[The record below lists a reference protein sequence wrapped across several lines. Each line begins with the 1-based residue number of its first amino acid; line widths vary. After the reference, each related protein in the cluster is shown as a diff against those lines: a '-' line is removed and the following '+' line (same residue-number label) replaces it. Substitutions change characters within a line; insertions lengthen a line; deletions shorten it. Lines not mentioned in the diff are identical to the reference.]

1 MHDTK
6 KTQTAQNALQ
16 NALKSQP
23 RCILVALDLGK
34 AGFADS
40 VEEMRLL
47 ATSAGANVVAQ
58 NISRR
63 SRLEAATFI
72 GSGKAAE
79 IAQAV
84 IDFEA
89 DLVLFAHALSPAQQR
104 NLERIF
110 NVRIVDRTAL
120 ILDIFAL
127 RAQSHEGK
135 MQVELAQ
142 LQHLSTRLVKMWSHL
157 ERQRGGIGMRGP
169 GESQLEMDKRII
181 GDKIKA
187 LKERLEKLR
196 KQRNTQRRGRNRA
209 GVFTVSIVGYT
220 NAGKSTLFNVLTKA
234 NNYAADQLFATLDT
248 TSRKLYVDG
257 QNLVMTDT
265 VGFIRELPT
274 TLIAAF
280 RATLEEALSADLLL
294 HVIDI
299 ASPERDAHIAQVNA
313 VLADIGVGD
322 IAQAWVLNKCDL
334 LDLPARFEPA
344 APVSQDLLD
353 SMLVDTVPT
362 ITLSAKT
369 GQGMDL
375 LRQYLAQAAQAQA
388 LAMAHSAPHLNHN
401 REWSQGMSDPAL
413 DESLDN

>member
-6 KTQTAQNALQ
+6 KTQTAQ